1 MSPTEC
7 ARSKYA
13 LIRAPTRAKCVFTH
27 PHPLTLPMCVSLGSV
42 QLRCE
47 AGAARRWPG
56 SRAAYLI
63 ASVTASRPLLFAS
76 RSSNSSAATA
86 APLRLRHAELAAQLT
101 PLSVSQPDRTKRYVD
116 SSSSPAARASATN
129 P

>member
-1 MSPTEC
+1 MSPTD
-7 ARSKYA
+7 AGRSKYA
-13 LIRAPTRAKCVFTH
+13 FIHAPARAKCVFTH
-27 PHPLTLPMCVSLGSV
+27 PRPLTLPMCLSLGSV

-63 ASVTASRPLLFAS
+63 ASVTASRPLHFAS

-101 PLSVSQPDRTKRYVD
+101 PLSVSRMGTQVR
-116 SSSSPAARASATN
+116 
-129 P
+129 

>member
-1 MSPTEC
+1 MSPIEC
-7 ARSKYA
+7 SRSN
-13 LIRAPTRAKCVFTH
+13 TRSFTH
-27 PHPLTLPMCVSLGSV
+27 QLMRSACFTHAHPVTLPMCASLGSV

-63 ASVTASRPLLFAS
+63 ASVTASRPLQFAS

-86 APLRLRHAELAAQLT
+86 APLRLRPAKLAAQLT
-101 PLSVSQPDRTKRYVD
+101 PLSVRPILRVH
-116 SSSSPAARASATN
+116 
-129 P
+129 

>member
-1 MSPTEC
+1 VSPTEC

-27 PHPLTLPMCVSLGSV
+27 PHPLTFPMCVSLGSV

-101 PLSVSQPDRTKRYVD
+101 PLSVRQIG
-116 SSSSPAARASATN
+116 
-129 P
+129 